1 MGLPNSRRRHLQAV
15 FCSME
20 LNVRSKQKPI
30 SAGISKGHPNAA
42 GVDDAK
48 FANHAVELH
57 MRMAANKQSASVSP
71 IIETSLSSG
80 VSRVKTS
87 LGFCGVA

>member
-1 MGLPNSRRRHLQAV
+1 MISGELSLGIMGLPNSRRRYLQIV

-20 LNVRSKQKPI
+20 LNLRSKQKPI

-48 FANHAVELH
+48 VADRAVELH
-57 MRMAANKQSASVSP
+57 MRMAANKHIGTVSP
-71 IIETSLSSG
+71 IIETSLSSR
-80 VSRVKTS
+80 VSE
-87 LGFCGVA
+87 